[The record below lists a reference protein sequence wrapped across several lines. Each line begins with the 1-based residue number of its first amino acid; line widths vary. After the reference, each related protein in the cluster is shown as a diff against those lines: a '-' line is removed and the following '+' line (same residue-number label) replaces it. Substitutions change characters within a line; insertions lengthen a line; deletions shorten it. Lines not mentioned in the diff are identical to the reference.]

1 MKRQYFEDMYGASTD
16 PWGFTSRWYEERKY
30 ALTIG
35 ALRRARYRS
44 AFEPG
49 CSIGVLTSRLAMRC
63 ERLVAME
70 LVGSAAAQ
78 ARARTSDLPYGAGQV
93 TVLQGDVSGD
103 PWPDGPFDLV
113 VFSELLY
120 YFEQERVTKMLR
132 GAVDRLTED
141 GDLLLVHWRPR
152 VPEYPLTGDE
162 VHELARSSTGLQ
174 VAGHYRDDDLVL
186 DLLARPG
193 SPSVAT
199 TNGLRME
206 PPQGE
211 NHR

>member
-1 MKRQYFEDMYGASTD
+1 MKRQYFDDMYAADPD

-30 ALTIG
+30 ALTLA

-49 CSIGVLTSRLAMRC
+49 CSIGVLTARLALRC

-70 LVGSAAAQ
+70 LVDSAAVQ
-78 ARARTSDLPYGAGQV
+78 ARARTRDLPYGAGQV
-93 TVLQGDVSGD
+93 TVLDGDVSGG

-120 YFEQERVTKMLR
+120 YFEADRVTDLLHN
-132 GAVDRLTED
+132 AVTRLSDD
-141 GDLLLVHWRPR
+141 GDLLLAHWRPR

-162 VHELARSSTGLQ
+162 VHELARASTGLQ

-199 TNGLRME
+199 TNGLRTE
-206 PPQGE
+206 PE
-211 NHR
+211 